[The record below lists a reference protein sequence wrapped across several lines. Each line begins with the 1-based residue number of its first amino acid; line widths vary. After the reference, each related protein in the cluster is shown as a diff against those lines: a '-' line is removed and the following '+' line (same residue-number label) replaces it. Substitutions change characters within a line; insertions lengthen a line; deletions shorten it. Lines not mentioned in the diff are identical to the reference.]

1 MTVLKDPANL
11 LIVLDCWYFVE
22 MPQILWNIN
31 VYVLMPFLNILNVF
45 IIVACFI
52 AQNRLLLIWGLQSVG
67 HSSKS
72 ASKERFY
79 HAT

>member
-1 MTVLKDPANL
+1 
-11 LIVLDCWYFVE
+11 
-22 MPQILWNIN
+22 
-31 VYVLMPFLNILNVF
+31 MPFLNILNVF